1 MVERAGGTVGGASPP
16 PDRELWQVVRDGAG
30 RHAVRPAGAP
40 PAAGWERVSG
50 PDGRAECRAFVARHW
65 RPAELGLGE
74 PGPGGPGPGGRAAG
88 PRPGPGGAVPVHEA
102 VRARAARAPGA
113 LAVLGDSGALSYG
126 ELVARVGRLAGALR
140 AAGVRRGDPV
150 AVGLPRDT
158 ALVVAWLA
166 VLESG
171 GGLLPVDPAWPAE
184 RQAAVLERCGV
195 AVAVGGPER
204 PGVRVL
210 GPDAAAGA
218 GAAGAVPVG
227 AVPVGAGDLAYLIH
241 TSGSSGVPKCVAVAH
256 GALAFTLGR
265 VARAYGLGPGD
276 RVLQVGALGFD
287 TALEQVL
294 APLTAGAAVVLG
306 GVDPWAPTELLERI
320 GGLRL
325 TVADLTPA
333 YWHRLLELL
342 PPGGPGPAGLRLVVV
357 GGDVVQ
363 AADCRAFLERLP
375 GVRLLNAYGVSE
387 AAITSTLC
395 EVTAGLLDGAAASAP
410 APIGRPLPGVRVRL
424 LDGRAAPVPPGGRG
438 GVHLGGPGLALGYWR
453 DAATTAEAF
462 GPDPWDGAPGARL
475 YRTGDAGR
483 LRPDG
488 ELEFLGRLDDQVKVG
503 GFRVDP
509 GEVEA
514 VLAGHPDVRLAKVLA
529 DRTAPDGSTAL
540 TAYYTAPDPETAR
553 APERIAELRA
563 HLARHLPAFMVPA
576 AFVPLA
582 AMPLTAAGK
591 IDRRALPNGAAG
603 TRRGAAPGG
612 GRDGAPPEAPGGA
625 PHRAP
630 AGTSAGTPAGAPG
643 SVPEEVPGDALAEV
657 PGGAPGTVPG
667 ETPGEIPGGA
677 SDRPPAGTPAG
688 ASGEASGDT
697 TEVVVGRLWAELLGV
712 ERVGPADD
720 FFGLGG
726 TSLLAMEMLARLRL
740 LVGLDVTAVRALTRA
755 LLGDPR
761 LRAFAAAVRAA
772 RAGAGPVAGEVD
784 WAAESAPRCPVRLG
798 GGGRAP
804 DRADPAEVLLTG
816 ATGFCGVHLLEA
828 LLAGTGARVHC
839 LVRAADGAAAARRLE
854 EAQLRFLG
862 RRLDDPR
869 IVALPGDLGE
879 PLLGL
884 GRECFDRLAGRLDA
898 IHHLGARVNFLYPYH
913 QLRRVNV
920 DGTREV
926 VRLAG
931 HRRGVP
937 VHYVSTLAV
946 LAGLG
951 AAGVDRVDE
960 RTPLARPEHL
970 GVGYVESKWVAEQLL
985 HRAAAE
991 GLPVTVVRTND
1002 VTGDLAGG
1010 SMNPDTELWA
1020 LMAYFAVS
1028 GRYPAVELPL
1038 DFVPADRFARAVA
1051 RIAAHA
1057 PAGGD
1062 VYHLASPRP
1071 ASLPE
1076 LADRM
1081 RAAGRPLVEVPYR
1094 EWVRELVAFAAAC
1107 PGHPIAPYV
1116 PLFVDRAPG
1125 TGLTI
1130 SELYFRPVFPRF
1142 DRSGA
1147 EAALAGSG
1155 IVLPDVDAGLL
1166 DGCVAQLDRAGLLP
1180 RGAGPMPGP
1189 GLS

>member
-1 MVERAGGTVGGASPP
+1 MVERAGGTAGGASPP
-16 PDRELWQVVRDGAG
+16 PDRERWQVVRDGAG
-30 RHAVRPAGAP
+30 RYAVRPAGAP
-40 PAAGWERVSG
+40 PVAGWEPVAG
-50 PDGRAECRAFVARHW
+50 PGGRAECREFVARHW
-65 RPAELGLGE
+65 RPAELGLG
-74 PGPGGPGPGGRAAG
+74 GRTAG
-88 PRPGPGGAVPVHEA
+88 PRPGPGGAVPVHET

-113 LAVLGDSGALSYG
+113 LAVLGEEGALSYG
-126 ELVARVGRLAGALR
+126 ELVARAGRLAGALR

-150 AVGLPRDT
+150 AVRLPRDT

-166 VLESG
+166 VLEAG

-184 RQAAVLERCGV
+184 RQAAVVERCGA
-195 AVAVGGPER
+195 AVAVGGPAL

-210 GPDAAAGA
+210 GPDATAGA
-218 GAAGAVPVG
+218 GADTGAARAVRVG
-227 AVPVGAGDLAYLIH
+227 PGDLAYLIH

-276 RVLQVGALGFD
+276 RVLQLGALGFD

-333 YWHRLLELL
+333 YWHQLLELL
-342 PPGGPGPAGLRLVVV
+342 PPGGPGRAGPRPTGSGLAGLRLVVV

-363 AADCRAFLERLP
+363 VADCRAFLERLP
-375 GVRLLNAYGVSE
+375 AVRLLNAYGVSE

-395 EVTAGLLDGAAASAP
+395 EVTAGVLDRATASAP

-424 LDGRAAPVPPGGRG
+424 LDGRAGPVPPGGRG
-438 GVHLGGPGLALGYWR
+438 GIHLGGPGLALGYWR
-453 DAATTAEAF
+453 DAAATAEAF
-462 GPDPWDGAPGARL
+462 GPDPWAGAPGAGAPGARL

-488 ELEFLGRLDDQVKVG
+488 ALEFLGRLDDQVQVG

-529 DRTAPDGSTAL
+529 DRTAPDGSAAL
-540 TAYYTAPDPETAR
+540 TAYYTAADPEAAR
-553 APERIAELRA
+553 TPERIAAVRA
-563 HLARHLPAFMVPA
+563 HLARYLPAFMVPA

-591 IDRRALPNGAAG
+591 IDRRALPDEAAHNVPG
-603 TRRGAAPGG
+603 RAA
-612 GRDGAPPEAPGGA
+612 
-625 PHRAP
+625 
-630 AGTSAGTPAGAPG
+630 AGAPTRA
-643 SVPEEVPGDALAEV
+643 PHDVPGDATGRA
-657 PGGAPGTVPG
+657 PGG
-667 ETPGEIPGGA
+667 TPGDATGGA
-677 SDRPPAGTPAG
+677 A
-688 ASGEASGDT
+688 GEA

-712 ERVGPADD
+712 QRVGPADD
-720 FFGLGG
+720 FFALGG

-740 LVGLDVTAVRALTRA
+740 LVGLDVTAVRVLTRA
-755 LLGDPR
+755 LLGDPT

-772 RAGAGPVAGEVD
+772 RAGGGPAAGVVD
-784 WAAESAPRCPVRLG
+784 WEAESALRHPVRR

-828 LLAGTGARVHC
+828 LLATTGARVHC

-854 EAQLRFLG
+854 EAQVRFLG

-869 IVALPGDLGE
+869 VVALPGDLGE

-920 DGTREV
+920 DGTGEV

-946 LAGLG
+946 LAGFG
-951 AAGVDRVDE
+951 PAGVDRVDE
-960 RTPLARPEHL
+960 RTPLAHPEHL
-970 GVGYVESKWVAEQLL
+970 GVGYVESKWVAERLL
-985 HRAAAE
+985 QRAAAE

-1002 VTGDLAGG
+1002 VTGGLAGG
-1010 SMNPDTELWA
+1010 AMNPDTELWA
-1020 LMAYFAVS
+1020 LLAYFAAS
-1028 GRYPAVELPL
+1028 GHYPAVELPL

-1057 PAGGD
+1057 PARGD
-1062 VYHLASPRP
+1062 VYHLAAPRP

-1076 LADRM
+1076 LAARM

-1094 EWVRELVAFAAAC
+1094 EWVRELVAFAAAR
-1107 PGHPIAPYV
+1107 PAHPIAPYV

-1125 TGLTI
+1125 TDLTI

-1147 EAALAGSG
+1147 AAALAGSG

-1166 DGCVAQLDRAGLLP
+1166 DGCVARLGRAGLLP
-1180 RGAGPMPGP
+1180 RGTGP
-1189 GLS
+1189 S